1 MQALTL
7 EGIIMATY
15 PYQVFATVA
24 EAKTY
29 YRAAELLNLTPSA
42 VSHSITQL
50 ENDLGFPLFIRN
62 RNGSEL
68 TPNGAQILPYVREIL
83 NAENRLH
90 QEVDSINGLLRGTLR
105 IGAFSSASMTWLPK
119 ILKSFRQKYPE
130 ITIQLIQG
138 SLNDIAE
145 RLRQGQLDIGFTAL
159 PVDEHLITY
168 PLINDELFTITPKEF
183 VPANADFVTEDDIHD
198 KTFILQEADYERAIK
213 TTLDQYNV
221 TQNSLAYTIDDP
233 SIIAMV
239 ESGLGFGIM
248 PALTLESFPN
258 YEEKVNVY
266 HFDKD
271 VYRTLVVATPKTQ
284 NSAPA
289 VKALLNEVTSFMATQ
304 YNSDKLL

>member
-1 MQALTL
+1 
-7 EGIIMATY
+7 MATY

-50 ENDLGFPLFIRN
+50 ETELGFPLFIRN

-68 TPNGAQILPYVREIL
+68 TPNGAQMLPFVREIL
-83 NAENRLH
+83 NAENRLK

-105 IGAFSSASMTWLPK
+105 IGAFSSASMTWLPT
-119 ILKSFRQKYPE
+119 ILQRFRQKYPT
-130 ITIQLIQG
+130 ITVQLAQG

-145 RLRQGQLDIGFTAL
+145 RLRQGQLDLGFTAL
-159 PVDEHLITY
+159 PVDKQLVTY
-168 PLINDELFTITPKEF
+168 PLINDELFTITPKDF
-183 VPANADFVTEDDIHD
+183 VPSTANVVMEADIHD

-221 TQNSLAYTIDDP
+221 TQNSLSYTIDDP

-248 PALTLESFPN
+248 PALTLASFPTYHN
-258 YEEKVNVY
+258 KVNVY

-271 VYRTLVVATPKTQ
+271 VYRTLVVATPKTHS
-284 NSAPA
+284 SAPA
-289 VKALLNEVTSFMATQ
+289 VKAFLDEVHLFMHEQ
-304 YNSDKLL
+304 YGDKLLWPLD